1 MEHISDQHFQVSID
15 ELGAELSSIIKDG
28 RERLWQGE
36 NGLWNKHA
44 PILFPFAGLCRMRVD
59 GKFYQEKRHGFAR
72 EMKFTVRVFSTYSP

>member
-1 MEHISDQHFQVSID
+1 MEHISNHHFQVSID

-44 PILFPFAGLCRMRVD
+44 PILFPFAGLCRMMENSTRRKD
-59 GKFYQEKRHGFAR
+59 TDLQGK
-72 EMKFTVRVFSTYSP
+72 